1 MLLQFSK
8 HSPTYRQGLQ
18 GTLGIWS
25 GIVSWVAP
33 HCIRISN
40 PHSLKLLRTVISWV
54 LLPRNCTV
62 LWTRRQTQD
71 VTQRRI
77 TIVCGSPAELPCL
90 QLCSPERISHHCCL
104 RWVRAFGGCVPNT
117 QVPSLRNHFE
127 QSWIMILDAWYSI
140 VCNTTSVLFLMDFL
154 GPGLSPHCH
163 SWQAAHYLFT
173 VWSKGAPDLRSQAL
187 FRGQPKFSP

>member
-8 HSPTYRQGLQ
+8 HSPTHRQGLQ
-18 GTLGIWS
+18 GTLGIRS

-54 LLPRNCTV
+54 LPPRTCTV

-71 VTQRRI
+71 VTQRPI
-77 TIVCGSPAELPCL
+77 TTVCGSPAELACL
-90 QLCSPERISHHCCL
+90 QLCRPERIAHHCCL

-117 QVPSLRNHFE
+117 QVPSLRNHLE

-140 VCNTTSVLFLMDFL
+140 VCNTTSVLFLMEFL
-154 GPGLSPHCH
+154 GPGLSPHCP
-163 SWQAAHYLFT
+163 SWQAAH
-173 VWSKGAPDLRSQAL
+173 
-187 FRGQPKFSP
+187 